1 MKRNNGYLNLAFDS
15 KYDQLVK
22 NGIIKPLSRHKVCF
36 YIESLGLFFKEEDNC
51 YPELIGSEIAKF
63 LNIDSVYYDIL
74 EFVTSDKTIKGVVS
88 NDFREDNYKLITID
102 KIIDEYLIDSN
113 KKVIYN
119 DMNLELLCDALN
131 NHYINYEN
139 RDAIVNKIMDNIK
152 KSFLFDILIGNI
164 DNGRYNYELKENDI
178 DGKLTPY
185 FDYEQI
191 FKFGTTRLT
200 VDDNNNYDVYD
211 NLLNFLNSEVNY
223 VDYFKKMYDLLTP
236 DKIEELFIKIENDKG
251 VKIPDNYK
259 NIVFLSYS
267 RHYNNIG
274 IILEKVN
281 SHSKR

>member
-1 MKRNNGYLNLAFDS
+1 MKRSNGYLNLVFDS

-22 NGIIKPLSRHKVCF
+22 NNIIKPLYRHRICF
-36 YIESLGLFFKEEDNC
+36 YIESLRLFFKEENNC
-51 YPELIGSEIAKF
+51 YPELIGSEMAKF
-63 LNIDSVYYDIL
+63 LNVNSVYYDML
-74 EFVTSDKTIKGVVS
+74 EVVTLDKTIKGVVS

-102 KIIDEYLIDSN
+102 KIIDEYLLDSN
-113 KKVIYN
+113 KKVLYN
-119 DMNLELLCDALN
+119 DMNLELLSDALN

-139 RDAIVNKIMDNIK
+139 KESIVNRIMDDIK

-164 DNGRYNYELKENDI
+164 DNGKYNYELKENDT

-200 VDDNNNYDVYD
+200 VNDNNNYDVYD
-211 NLLNFLNSEVNY
+211 NLLIFLNSEANY
-223 VDYFKKMYDLLTP
+223 VDYFKKMYELLTP
-236 DKIEELFIKIENDKG
+236 DKIEELIIKIENDKHIR
-251 VKIPDNYK
+251 VPDNYK
-259 NIVFLSYS
+259 NIIFLSYS

-274 IILEKVN
+274 MILEKIN

>member
-1 MKRNNGYLNLAFDS
+1 MKRNNGYLNLVFDS

-22 NGIIKPLSRHKVCF
+22 NEIIKPLSRHKVCF

-63 LNIDSVYYDIL
+63 LNIDSVYCDML

-88 NDFREDNYKLITID
+88 NDFREDNYELNTID

-113 KKVIYN
+113 KKVMYN
-119 DMNLELLCDALN
+119 DMNLELLSDALN

-139 RDAIVNKIMDNIK
+139 REAIVNKIMDNIK

-200 VDDNNNYDVYD
+200 VSDNNNYDVYD

-223 VDYFKKMYDLLTP
+223 IDYFKRMYDLLTP

-251 VKIPDNYK
+251 IKIPDNYK

-274 IILEKVN
+274 MILEKVN
-281 SHSKR
+281 SHIKR